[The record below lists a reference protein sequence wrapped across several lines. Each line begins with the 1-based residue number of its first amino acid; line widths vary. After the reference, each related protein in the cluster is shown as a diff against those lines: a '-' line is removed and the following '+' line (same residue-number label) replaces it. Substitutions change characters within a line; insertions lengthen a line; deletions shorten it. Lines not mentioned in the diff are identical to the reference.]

1 MESTSLI
8 PVRYAE
14 TDRMGVIH
22 HSHYPVYFEQG
33 RSDFFIEHLEP
44 YSHFEEAG
52 ILAPVLELQ
61 LQILGR
67 ATYGDVLN
75 VLTRADW
82 MKGLRLQMSYEVSV
96 GSRAVARGST
106 LHALVDRELRP
117 AHPRHFGSL
126 FASLRKVF
134 PAPE

>member
-1 MESTSLI
+1 MTSTSLI

-44 YSHFEEAG
+44 YSKYEEAG

-61 LQILGR
+61 LQLVGR
-67 ATYGDVLN
+67 ATYGDVLH
-75 VLTRADW
+75 VITRADW
-82 MKGLRLQMSYEVSV
+82 MKGLRLQMSYEVRV
-96 GSRAVARGST
+96 QERLVARGST
-106 LHALVDRELRP
+106 RHALVDRDLRP
-117 AHPRHFGSL
+117 VHPRSL
-126 FASLRKVF
+126 GASFERLRKVF